1 MLDASTGEALDAEVA
16 MIDLKQDKPS
26 AAPDPT
32 GRRGLSSLFQGW
44 ATTALR
50 PVQRAMF
57 LA

>member
-16 MIDLKQDKPS
+16 MIDLE
-26 AAPDPT
+26 T
-32 GRRGLSSLFQGW
+32 GQAISRTRSNRRRGLSFLFQGW
-44 ATTALR
+44 AATALR

>member
-16 MIDLKQDKPS
+16 MIDLE
-26 AAPDPT
+26 T
-32 GRRGLSSLFQGW
+32 GQAISRTRSNREEGLSSLFQGW